1 VHKPT
6 KEQDEIFE
14 MIKSTLREVARTESA
29 ECRLCGH
36 VVRGTSFGEILQRLG
51 VHGDRAH
58 PGHWLPENSEETE
71 ETD

>member
-1 VHKPT
+1 MLKPT

-29 ECRLCGH
+29 ACRLCGH

-51 VHGDRAH
+51 VHGDWMH
-58 PGHWLPENSEETE
+58 PGHWLPKDSEE
-71 ETD
+71 D